1 LVLAAPAAERPA
13 ILEGHLRGE
22 VARVLGLPAAR
33 LDVQRPLNTMG
44 IDSLMAVELKNRLEA
59 ELGVTL
65 PLIRLIQG
73 PSVSELATWLAEQLG
88 GDEKG
93 AASAPSASAP
103 PPNARSHSLL
113 LSLLSLAQ
121 DERGA

>member
-1 LVLAAPAAERPA
+1 MQQ
-13 ILEGHLRGE
+13 GFFD
-22 VARVLGLPAAR
+22 LG
-33 LDVQRPLNTMG
+33 M
-44 IDSLMAVELKNRLEA
+44 DSLMAVELKNRLEA